1 MTDPKI
7 NSSSLKFRQELIKT
21 AQSLNL
27 CALALANPQIV
38 RQAPQEPRPDL
49 PAGLD
54 YLNKNADVRA
64 NPDLIHPG
72 TKCIICAAMAYKLHP
87 KEDNE
92 TYPQTS
98 GRISAYACGR
108 DYHKVLKKKL
118 TALGNFLRNYLWK
131 NRPDFP
137 NLSSFISGH
146 VHDELKPT
154 SLVPNQNQEHLSTP
168 ELFSDATQITFRAIA
183 DSAPFPERFV
193 ATATGMAQEGKNGLC
208 AISGAGSA
216 IFLGELLVNIDLI
229 SLLQENNEIG
239 TEQAPTE
246 KEGEKPTHVQA
257 DPKPKNSN
265 PEHVI
270 RYVSEPISYAL
281 YPTTNTLTSEPL
293 PPSVSATCPKSCSR
307 CFKACPTQA
316 LSAQGFKAER
326 CLSYLTIESDEDIP
340 FEFWRALGTRVYGC
354 DACQEGCLRCQ
365 NQKIT
370 LDPDFKNRF
379 SATQLDFLQLINLNA
394 SEFTTLFAGTP
405 IMHAGYRRFMRN
417 VFTAATNT
425 TPSLELVQALNSR
438 RADFKEY
445 EDTINRAISLIKSKL
460 SN

>member
-137 NLSSFISGH
+137 NLSSFISY
-146 VHDELKPT
+146 KNFSN
-154 SLVPNQNQEHLSTP
+154 SL
-168 ELFSDATQITFRAIA
+168 
-183 DSAPFPERFV
+183 
-193 ATATGMAQEGKNGLC
+193 
-208 AISGAGSA
+208 
-216 IFLGELLVNIDLI
+216 
-229 SLLQENNEIG
+229 
-239 TEQAPTE
+239 
-246 KEGEKPTHVQA
+246 
-257 DPKPKNSN
+257 
-265 PEHVI
+265 
-270 RYVSEPISYAL
+270 
-281 YPTTNTLTSEPL
+281 
-293 PPSVSATCPKSCSR
+293 
-307 CFKACPTQA
+307 
-316 LSAQGFKAER
+316 
-326 CLSYLTIESDEDIP
+326 
-340 FEFWRALGTRVYGC
+340 
-354 DACQEGCLRCQ
+354 
-365 NQKIT
+365 
-370 LDPDFKNRF
+370 
-379 SATQLDFLQLINLNA
+379 
-394 SEFTTLFAGTP
+394 
-405 IMHAGYRRFMRN
+405 
-417 VFTAATNT
+417 
-425 TPSLELVQALNSR
+425 
-438 RADFKEY
+438 
-445 EDTINRAISLIKSKL
+445 
-460 SN
+460 